1 MAHHSWLIS
10 YLCSMGIRK
19 LSMPE
24 LNRLSTEEFRAVE
37 KFPVT
42 VILDDIRSQN
52 NTGSVFRT
60 CDAFRVEKL
69 CLCGITASPPHRE
82 IHKTALGAEE
92 SVEWKHYSTA
102 TEAIL
107 ELKKSGYL
115 VLVLEHTTSNLPLQD
130 YKIPEDSKIAL
141 VFGNEILGVSEEVL
155 KLANACL
162 EIPQFGTKHSI
173 NVSVVVGI
181 TLWEMLKKMKKI

>member
-1 MAHHSWLIS
+1 MST
-10 YLCSMGIRK
+10 RK

-24 LNRLSTEEFRAVE
+24 LNRLSNEEFRAVE

-60 CDAFRVEKL
+60 CDAFRVESL
-69 CLCGITASPPHRE
+69 YLCGITAKPPHRE
-82 IHKTALGAEE
+82 IHKTALGAED
-92 SVEWKHYSTA
+92 SVKWEYYGSA
-102 TEAIL
+102 AEAIL

-115 VLVLEHTTSNLPLQD
+115 VLALEHTTTSLPLQE
-130 YKIPEDSKIAL
+130 YKITEGNKIAL
-141 VFGNEILGVSEEVL
+141 VFGNEVLGVNQEVL
-155 KLANACL
+155 KIADACL

-173 NVSVVVGI
+173 NVSVAVGI
-181 TLWEMLKKMKKI
+181 TLWEILKKLNKI

>member
-1 MAHHSWLIS
+1 MKLRAIP
-10 YLCSMGIRK
+10 YLCVMERRK

-24 LNRLSTEEFRAVE
+24 LNRLSTEEFRAAE
-37 KFPVT
+37 KFPLT

-60 CDAFRVEKL
+60 CDAFLIEKIY
-69 CLCGITASPPHRE
+69 LCGITATPPHRE

-92 SVEWKHYSTA
+92 SVKWEYCASA

-107 ELKKSGYL
+107 QLRKSGYL
-115 VLVLEHTTSNLPLQD
+115 VLALEHTTSSLNIRD
-130 YKIPEDSKIAL
+130 YMIPEGSKIAL
-141 VFGNEILGVSEEVL
+141 VFGNEVQGVSEEAIN
-155 KLANACL
+155 LADACL

-173 NVSVVVGI
+173 NVSVAVGI
-181 TLWEMLKKMKKI
+181 TLWEILKKIKLI